1 MEQDLPRVPQC
12 LSQVRDSCDNSVPL
26 NGTHV
31 QLRLL
36 NRVPRQRTT
45 VSKKEERRR
54 ERERLRVKVGCKD

>member
-12 LSQVRDSCDNSVPL
+12 LSQVRDSCDNSAPL

-45 VSKKEERRR
+45 VSIKKRRKERR
-54 ERERLRVKVGCKD
+54 EIESESWL